1 MHGFKIGDRVRV
13 NDSFSGVVRSVTPE
27 FGLVTVVQDIEE
39 RIVTVAVN
47 LLDLIPGEDESP
59 LQPCHV
65 VFCIN
70 EPGKS
75 PGLSALYV
83 DGKLRRT
90 SGHISSLDLWLELD
104 SRPCTIEK
112 RTLFLNCSSWPER
125 LVELE
130 ALVNQA
136 NNANAKEAA
145 GISNAKKVT
154 LPEVKEAPLPQE
166 RPSCSSPLQ
175 MLPSGQPAKA
185 SSPELDAAML
195 EQFRWVQP
203 QYREPVQADVA
214 KGPIECEV
222 RHSSLFAS
230 WKRRKLIA
238 ALSVDYPGRFIA
250 ITPASSTAKTST
262 TSWPM
267 ARIEIKRPDT
277 SNPPC
282 SIGATCTFSPGDWV
296 LVNKPSQD
304 TAWSTTWPT
313 WLREMDR
320 YDGLIAQVYGEI
332 EGMVY
337 FTGDM
342 PNENGGKYAYHVDW
356 LKRVAAPVAR

>member
-1 MHGFKIGDRVRV
+1 MHSFKIGDRVRM

-27 FGLVTVVQDIEE
+27 FGLVSVIEDSEE

-47 LLDLIPGEDESP
+47 LLDLIPGEDERP
-59 LQPCHV
+59 AQPCHV
-65 VFCIN
+65 VCYVHG
-70 EPGKS
+70 PAKR
-75 PGLSALYV
+75 PKRSALYV
-83 DGKLRRT
+83 GGKLQRT
-90 SGHISSLDLWLELD
+90 SESISLFDLWSEIGA
-104 SRPCTIEK
+104 RPCTIEK

-125 LVELE
+125 LAELE
-130 ALVNQA
+130 DLVNQS
-136 NNANAKEAA
+136 NNENAKEAA

-154 LPEVKEAPLPQE
+154 LPEVKEDPLPQE
-166 RPSCSSPLQ
+166 QPSCSSPLQ
-175 MLPSGQPAKA
+175 TLPSGQLAKA
-185 SSPELDAAML
+185 SSPELDDAML

-222 RHSSLFAS
+222 RHSSLFSS
-230 WKRRKLIA
+230 WKRRNLIA
-238 ALSVDYPGRFIA
+238 VLPVDYPGRFIA
-250 ITPASSTAKTST
+250 LAPSSSPAKTST
-262 TSWPM
+262 ASWQM

-282 SIGATCTFSPGDWV
+282 SIGEACTFSPGDWV
-296 LVNKPSQD
+296 AVNKPSRD

-320 YDGLIAQVYGEI
+320 YDGLVAKVYGEF

-356 LKRVAAPVAR
+356 LKRVDAPAAR